1 VSSSAEPAPSF
12 EPPGPGSWTLDTAHF
27 PKPATR
33 FSIELFPQAARLG
46 FTQATARYGLL
57 LDHIEWA
64 FVHGWAYLCP
74 RPIGPLEDERG
85 RQSAEDFRQ
94 LVDSA
99 PELGERLAVSAR
111 VFEDRRWREEVAL
124 WDDQVKPR
132 LRRSHLELQAVE
144 PSRLGAG
151 ELRRHLDR
159 CRENLRQ
166 AIYRHHLLNVA
177 PVIPV
182 GDFLVHAQEWTGRP
196 PGELVGLVRGQG
208 ALELPAGGELAGLA
222 EALRG
227 DAAAAA
233 RLWAAEEPEAILAS
247 LSSWPEPVGPSA
259 GSYLE
264 LVGQWSAGSGF
275 DVGEPRL
282 LEMPHVLV
290 ENIRAA
296 VADGPAAA
304 GPQESAQRVAEV
316 RAGVPPRDR
325 RAFDELL
332 AEARASHRV
341 RDERATLC
349 DVWAYGLAR
358 RAILAAGGRLAD
370 AGVIDRPVHLL
381 EASHREMGSLLDGA
395 GGPSEAELADRAR
408 HREEADE
415 DRVPILLGGPPRS
428 PVPTEWLPAGAART
442 ERAFRAYVAAM
453 SGEAH
458 PAEQDAAVRG
468 LPASPGRYEGSA
480 RVVTSASELV
490 RIQRGDVLVTRSTTP
505 AFNPVLPL
513 VGALVTDRGGL
524 LSHAAIVARE
534 YGIPAVVGTGEATAT
549 IPDGARVVV
558 DGAAG
563 RAEVLA
569 APQRP

>member
-1 VSSSAEPAPSF
+1 
-12 EPPGPGSWTLDTAHF
+12 
-27 PKPATR
+27 
-33 FSIELFPQAARLG
+33 
-46 FTQATARYGLL
+46 
-57 LDHIEWA
+57 
-64 FVHGWAYLCP
+64 
-74 RPIGPLEDERG
+74 
-85 RQSAEDFRQ
+85 
-94 LVDSA
+94 
-99 PELGERLAVSAR
+99 
-111 VFEDRRWREEVAL
+111 VAL

-132 LRRSHLELQAVE
+132 LRRGHLELQAVE

-166 AIYRHHLLNVA
+166 AIYRHHLLNVT

-196 PGELVGLVRGQG
+196 PAELVGLVRGQG

-247 LSSWPEPVGPSA
+247 LSSWAEPVGPA
-259 GSYLE
+259 ADSYLE

-282 LEMPHVLV
+282 LEMPHVLP
-290 ENIRAA
+290 ETIRAA

-304 GPQESAQRVAEV
+304 GSQESAERVAEV
-316 RAGVPPRDR
+316 RAGVPPRSR
-325 RAFDELL
+325 QAFDELL
-332 AEARASHRV
+332 GEARASHRV
-341 RDERATLC
+341 RDKRATLC
-349 DVWAYGLAR
+349 DVWAHGLAR

-408 HREEADE
+408 HREEAE
-415 DRVPILLGGPPRS
+415 HRVPTLLGGPPRS

-458 PAEQDAAVRG
+458 PAEEGAAVRG
-468 LPASPGRYEGSA
+468 LAASPGRYEGSA

-490 RIQRGDVLVTRSTTP
+490 RIQRGDVARH
-505 AFNPVLPL
+505 PL
-513 VGALVTDRGGL
+513 HHPRLQPRAPPGRRPRDRPRGAAVACRHRRPRVRDPRGGG
-524 LSHAAIVARE
+524 HR
-534 YGIPAVVGTGEATAT
+534 
-549 IPDGARVVV
+549 
-558 DGAAG
+558 
-563 RAEVLA
+563 
-569 APQRP
+569 